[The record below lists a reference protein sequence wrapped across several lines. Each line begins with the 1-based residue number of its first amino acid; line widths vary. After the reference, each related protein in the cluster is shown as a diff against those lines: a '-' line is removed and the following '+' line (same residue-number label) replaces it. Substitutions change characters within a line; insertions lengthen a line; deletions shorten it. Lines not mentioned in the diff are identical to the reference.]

1 MDEEYDVI
9 VLGTGLKECIL
20 SGLLS
25 VDGLKVRSSL
35 SLSLSTV
42 VLNDGFFAFIFIFY
56 IWKGCLNVAHIIL
69 FIAHKIPWKPYWLMM
84 WWMELAFFD
93 SFMSLKTTYSDK
105 LKEKTTKNGVF
116 NSFVFSLLE

>member
-69 FIAHKIPWKPYWLMM
+69 FIAHKIP
-84 WWMELAFFD
+84 
-93 SFMSLKTTYSDK
+93 
-105 LKEKTTKNGVF
+105 
-116 NSFVFSLLE
+116 

>member
-105 LKEKTTKNGVF
+105 LKEKTTKHGVF

>member
-56 IWKGCLNVAHIIL
+56 IWKGCLNVTRIIL
-69 FIAHKIPWKPYWLMM
+69 FIANKIPWKPYWLMM

-105 LKEKTTKNGVF
+105 LKEKTTKHGVF